1 VPDDP
6 SYPIQ
11 IRIADDGPGIHRQ
24 HFDQV
29 FSLGFTTR
37 RQEGTGLGLYITRG
51 LIESMGGRVCIAES
65 AILVGTS
72 FTIELPLIT
81 KETSDE

>member
-1 VPDDP
+1 MCPM
-6 SYPIQ
+6 
-11 IRIADDGPGIHRQ
+11 IRVADDGPGIHRQ
-24 HFDQV
+24 HFDQI

-51 LIESMGGRVCIAES
+51 LVESMGGKISLAES
-65 AILVGTS
+65 VILIGTT

-81 KETSDE
+81 QETPYA